1 MKEMIAMV
9 LVGGR
14 GSRLQALTKK
24 TAKPAIPFLGK
35 YKLIDFV
42 LSNLSHSDLDTIGI
56 ITQYEPQEL
65 MNYIGRGATWDLDKT
80 DGGIH
85 FLTPFSSI
93 EGEQF
98 QKGTADAIRQHLSF
112 IKRYRSEYVLI
123 LSGDHVYKMD
133 YTPLLDKAKKMDYQ
147 MVIGTFTPD
156 DDLSRYGVLELD
168 GDTVTGFQEKPE
180 VPASTCAS
188 MGVYVFK
195 TEVLEKLLEE
205 KSLVDFGGDVIPAA
219 LKQNIQIGSYH
230 FHGYFKDVGTIE
242 SLYQANM
249 DILKDPSLVD
259 LYDYQHHPLYANSA
273 NLPPHHIASLKK
285 VTSSMI
291 ADGTLVFGEV
301 YESVIAHGCLIKDD
315 AVVSRS
321 ILHPNVTVGEYAI
334 IDKAIVLEDTVIM
347 PKTRLVFD
355 KPTVVDNEMLWSMGG
370 PND

>member
-24 TAKPAIPFLGK
+24 TAKPAVPFLGK

-65 MNYIGRGATWDLDKT
+65 MNYIGRGATWDLDKA

-85 FLTPFSSI
+85 FLTPFSNV

-112 IKRYRSEYVLI
+112 IKRYAPEYVLI

-133 YTPLLDKAKKMDYQ
+133 YTPLLEMAKTVGYQ

-156 DDLSRYGVLELD
+156 DDLSRYGVLELE
-168 GDTVTGFQEKPE
+168 GDTVVGFQEKPD
-180 VPASTCAS
+180 VPVSTCAS

-195 TEVLEKLLEE
+195 TEILEKLLEE

-219 LKQNIQIGSYH
+219 LKKNICIGSYH

-249 DILKDPSLVD
+249 DILNDPTLVD

-273 NLPPHHIASLKK
+273 NLPPHHIASPKK
-285 VTSSMI
+285 VTRSMI
-291 ADGTLVFGEV
+291 ADGSLILGEV
-301 YESVIAHGCLIKDD
+301 KDSVIAHGCIVKDD
-315 AVVSRS
+315 AVVLRS
-321 ILHPNVTVGEYAI
+321 IIHPNVIIGEYAM
-334 IDKAIVLEDTVIM
+334 IDKAIILEDTVIM

-355 KPTVVDNEMLWSMGG
+355 VPTVVDNEMLWQIGG
-370 PND
+370 QDD